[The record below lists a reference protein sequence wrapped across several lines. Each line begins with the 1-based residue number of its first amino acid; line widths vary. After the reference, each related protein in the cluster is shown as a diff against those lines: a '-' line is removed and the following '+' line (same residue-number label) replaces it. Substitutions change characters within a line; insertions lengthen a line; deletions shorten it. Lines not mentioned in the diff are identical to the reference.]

1 MSETSQIITGILLL
15 ILIFILTRRVSAW
28 RIKRAIVGV
37 IRDLESQRAVD
48 PSSAVMLPYAK
59 TRLLRFGARDFR
71 PKAVEYLVS
80 SGVVG
85 LTEDGRYYLKER
97 ADLLLSRL
105 NG

>member
-1 MSETSQIITGILLL
+1 MSETIQIITGILLL
-15 ILIFILTRRVSAW
+15 ILIFVLTRRVSAW
-28 RIKRAIVGV
+28 RIRRAIVGI
-37 IRDLESQRAVD
+37 IRDLESQSAVD
-48 PSSAVMLPYAK
+48 PSSAVMLPYAR

-71 PKAVEYLVS
+71 PKAVASLVS